1 MIYRHLISCGYTES
15 SSNMLREC
23 NLDLDKWEI
32 ADNIDFYYM
41 LQDFEDYYEMRFMR
55 KPVLVKKA
63 PEVNEKRRG
72 IPLPGSNN
80 SKNERGSSA
89 SNGSLPTTNASE

>member
-41 LQDFEDYYEMRFMR
+41 
-55 KPVLVKKA
+55 V
-63 PEVNEKRRG
+63 
-72 IPLPGSNN
+72 
-80 SKNERGSSA
+80 
-89 SNGSLPTTNASE
+89 

>member
-41 LQDFEDYYEMRFMR
+41 VQDFEDYYEMRFMR
-55 KPVLVKKA
+55 KPVMVKKA

-80 SKNERGSSA
+80 PKNERG
-89 SNGSLPTTNASE
+89 